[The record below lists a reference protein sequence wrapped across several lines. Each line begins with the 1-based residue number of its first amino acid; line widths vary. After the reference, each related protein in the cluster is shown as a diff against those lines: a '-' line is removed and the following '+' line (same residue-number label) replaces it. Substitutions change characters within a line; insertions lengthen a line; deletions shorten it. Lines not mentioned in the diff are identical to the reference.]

1 MQPINMNSPIAPHF
15 CSFHCKWFCS
25 CSKQKL
31 VPLSL
36 SLHNI
41 NRDSYMKCNQI
52 FCTNTCNTGNT
63 SLPTTQGS
71 IKQSKKDNLV
81 CFYNLFGKVALP
93 VRHKPEATLSAS
105 SAAQLYLLDTDNGP
119 RSGAI
124 QGNPRENSGL
134 GTVPRLSQGGRSR
147 VGKAMPSAAQSPGR
161 YLTPKS
167 VMGWELCQRNGKTAD
182 AANRKWGKWGTLR
195 VFLSLGQ
202 QLNYKY
208 KHSYTD
214 MALAFSKKMHTL
226 LLCLLAYQL

>member
-1 MQPINMNSPIAPHF
+1 MNSPFAPHF

-36 SLHNI
+36 ILHNI

-52 FCTNTCNTGNT
+52 FCTNTCNTGDT

-81 CFYNLFGKVALP
+81 CLYNLFDKVALP
-93 VRHKPEATLSAS
+93 VRRKPEATLSAS

-124 QGNPRENSGL
+124 
-134 GTVPRLSQGGRSR
+134 PRLSQRGRSG
-147 VGKAMPSAAQSPGR
+147 VIKADQGHAKCSSIPWKVPHTQVSYG
-161 YLTPKS
+161 
-167 VMGWELCQRNGKTAD
+167 MGAVSEKWEN
-182 AANRKWGKWGTLR
+182 
-195 VFLSLGQ
+195 S
-202 QLNYKY
+202 
-208 KHSYTD
+208 
-214 MALAFSKKMHTL
+214 
-226 LLCLLAYQL
+226 